1 MVMFRIHSSGLC
13 VGDYW
18 FLLNRLFL
26 QKTMGK
32 EIENNLE
39 LLLCDEMNSVASESL
54 SSGPNDTE
62 KETKRSIATSQN
74 LKKKR

>member
-1 MVMFRIHSSGLC
+1 MERSHEPSLGNTVCHANGMVMFRIYSSGLC

-39 LLLCDEMNSVASESL
+39 LLLCDEMNSVA
-54 SSGPNDTE
+54 
-62 KETKRSIATSQN
+62 
-74 LKKKR
+74 

>member
-1 MVMFRIHSSGLC
+1 
-13 VGDYW
+13 
-18 FLLNRLFL
+18 
-26 QKTMGK
+26 MGK